1 MSNQNTNNQNGKKP
15 GGVAREMLSN
25 LYDQF
30 PKEGQD
36 IPKDQFVNEAFA
48 ELAAGKN
55 KPKSKILL
63 PGEDF

>member
-1 MSNQNTNNQNGKKP
+1 MEQPEQ
-15 GGVAREMLSN
+15 VAKEMLSR
-25 LYDQF
+25 LYDEF
-30 PKEGQD
+30 PVEGKDISKEA
-36 IPKDQFVNEAFA
+36 FVNEAFA